1 MFGRLKNLVIACL
14 SVTLFAA
21 MTVYSATQMAP
32 DHDALMQKAEMIAA
46 GATLADIC
54 SEELDQHDHEHRCP
68 VCNELPRSEQA
79 RAPESIIKLSIAH
92 EHHYAA
98 DLITG
103 PQLRH
108 SHVAARAPPAAV

>member
-21 MTVYSATQMAP
+21 LTVYSATQMAP

-54 SEELDQHDHEHRCP
+54 AEDLNQHDHEHRCP

-79 RAPESIIKLSIAH
+79 RAPSEIIKLSIAL
-92 EHHYAA
+92 EHLYAA